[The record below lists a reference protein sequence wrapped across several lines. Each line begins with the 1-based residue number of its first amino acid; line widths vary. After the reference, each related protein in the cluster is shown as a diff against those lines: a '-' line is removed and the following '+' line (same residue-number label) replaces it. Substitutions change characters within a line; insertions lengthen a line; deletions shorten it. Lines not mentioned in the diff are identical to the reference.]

1 MTMIRFVRFVKLI
14 SSNKISVNKLL
25 VPHAPP
31 KFTPCSRLWIVKL
44 YKQFTTAVHT
54 HLSQIRKYPPP
65 RDYNKD
71 KNFLLD
77 TAFLFP
83 DQIMQFYHFWRQSDF
98 CISWRKSRRKIFLL
112 IDANWR
118 KTHFINY
125 EKEKSRTIK
134 LMMITMTFC
143 HFNRV
148 HTVFFSFFPIIR
160 TAAKSQVKINYR
172 CLSEIDYR

>member
-25 VPHAPP
+25 VPNAPP

-44 YKQFTTAVHT
+44 YTLFKTRNPKNHTLFTAVHT
-54 HLSQIRKYPPP
+54 HLSQIRKYPPPP

-112 IDANWR
+112 IVANWR
-118 KTHFINY
+118 KTHFINFINY
-125 EKEKSRTIK
+125 EKEKSRTI
-134 LMMITMTFC
+134 
-143 HFNRV
+143 
-148 HTVFFSFFPIIR
+148 
-160 TAAKSQVKINYR
+160 
-172 CLSEIDYR
+172 